1 MPTNNEKRYFT
12 AVLRYASTKASTLSI
27 QEILYDMLGVGGS
40 EIFGR
45 LADFIDPD
53 MTEDATKIGEDTTTP
68 NYSETTPKCDRDA
81 LLTLADEIDER
92 FRALQGLLETGS
104 DFKNFMGVSGALGYE
119 FERHEIA
126 ERIREA
132 CGVAEDA

>member
-1 MPTNNEKRYFT
+1 MPTIDEKRYFT
-12 AVLRYASTKASTLSI
+12 EVLRYASTKASTLSI
-27 QEILYDMLGVGGS
+27 QEILRDMLGVGGS
-40 EIFGR
+40 QIFGR
-45 LADFIDPD
+45 LADLIDPD
-53 MTEDATKIGEDTTTP
+53 MTADTTKIGEDTTTP
-68 NYSETTPKCDRDA
+68 NYSEATPKCDRDA
-81 LLTLADEIDER
+81 LLMLADEIDER

-132 CGVAEDA
+132 CEVSGDA